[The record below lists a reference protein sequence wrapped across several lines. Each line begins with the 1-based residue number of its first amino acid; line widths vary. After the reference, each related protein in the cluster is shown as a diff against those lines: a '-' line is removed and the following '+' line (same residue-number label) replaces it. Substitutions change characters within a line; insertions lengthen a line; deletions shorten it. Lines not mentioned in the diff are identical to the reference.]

1 MQSAQPQPL
10 LRLPAV
16 LQITGLSR
24 STIYK
29 LMSEGDFPAARKL
42 TRRSVAWISADVAQ
56 WIDSRRVR
64 PGLPHR

>member
-16 LQITGLSR
+16 IEITGLSR

-42 TRRSVAWISADVAQ
+42 TRRSVAWIAADIVQ

-64 PGLPHR
+64 PRFAQR